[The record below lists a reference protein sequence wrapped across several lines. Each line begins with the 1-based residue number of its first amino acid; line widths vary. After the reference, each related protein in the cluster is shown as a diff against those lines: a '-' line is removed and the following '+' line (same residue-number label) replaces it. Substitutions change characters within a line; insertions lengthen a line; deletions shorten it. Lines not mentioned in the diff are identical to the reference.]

1 MDCDES
7 TLSAGCL
14 KTMTQHQAVE
24 RVMQEN
30 GGYATLGYLYQAALK
45 VPGCNWGTKTPFASI
60 RKIVQINPKFFKIKL
75 GLWGLSEARESILK
89 QFSIDKNASPKEKEE
104 FGHSYY
110 QGLVVEIGNLKNY
123 ETFVPS
129 QDRNRPFLS
138 KKLSDIATLK
148 QFYDFTYDNL
158 VNRAKTIDVTWFN
171 ERHLPCAFF
180 EIEHST
186 DIQNSLLKFIDL
198 QDFQA
203 KFRIVADASRRREF
217 ERKILY
223 VAFRPISSVV
233 QFMDYESLSEFHSK
247 ISESVAL
254 ERRLML

>member
-1 MDCDES
+1 MMKQYE
-7 TLSAGCL
+7 
-14 KTMTQHQAVE
+14 AVE
-24 RVMQEN
+24 SVMREN
-30 GGYATLGYLYQAALK
+30 GGYATLGHLYRAALK
-45 VPGCNWGTKTPFASI
+45 VPDCTWGTKTPFASI
-60 RKIVQINPKFFKIKL
+60 RKIVQINPKFFKIKP

-89 QFSIDKNASPKEKEE
+89 QFSIDKDASPKEREE

-129 QDRNRPFLS
+129 QDRNKPFLS
-138 KKLSDIATLK
+138 KKLADIATLK
-148 QFYDFTYDNL
+148 QFYDFTYGNL

-171 ERHLPCAFF
+171 ERHLPFAFF

-198 QDFQA
+198 QDFRA

-217 ERKILY
+217 DRKISFD
-223 VAFRPISSVV
+223 AFRPIKSDVE
-233 QFMDYESLSEFHSK
+233 FMDYESLSDYHSK
-247 ISESVAL
+247 ISASVAL
-254 ERRLML
+254 ERKLNF